1 MSVFRNP
8 DCLSLVVCNNTTLL
22 KLETLLF
29 LFFPNSAL
37 RNWGCGLSMDAA
49 YTRMFTVTINCKVY
63 IKPVHNVL
71 FTFYLIKEMDPFL
84 IVLGKESFFFI

>member
-8 DCLSLVVCNNTTLL
+8 DCLSLVVCSNTTLL

-37 RNWGCGLSMDAA
+37 QNRGCGLSMDAA
-49 YTRMFTVTINCKVY
+49 YTQTFTVTINCKVY

-71 FTFYLIKEMDPFL
+71 FTFYLIKEMDPFS
-84 IVLGKESFFFI
+84 IVLGKESFFI